1 VISHYPRM
9 IISVVKIITDN
20 NSPVLGL
27 GLCSGSRYRIL
38 FTLKP
43 VKMNEQTLQKMRQMK
58 FFGMVRAFRTSMEN
72 GNLDK
77 VTNDEM
83 VSILIDSEWDD
94 RNNRRIARQLRNARF
109 RYKANVEQLHFD
121 IDRNLD
127 KNQLMRLAECA
138 FIQRKENLLIT
149 GSTGIGKSYIA
160 SAIGNQAC
168 TLGYKVLY
176 TNATKLFSRLKMAKA
191 DGSYIREIA
200 KIERQD
206 LLILD
211 DFGLQPMDGYGR
223 SVLMEI
229 IEDRHGNRSTIITSQ
244 LPVAQWY
251 EVIGEQTV
259 ADAILDRIVHDA
271 HRIELL
277 GESLRK
283 SLTNKIT
290 EDVET
295 I

>member
-1 VISHYPRM
+1 
-9 IISVVKIITDN
+9 
-20 NSPVLGL
+20 
-27 GLCSGSRYRIL
+27 
-38 FTLKP
+38 
-43 VKMNEQTLQKMRQMK
+43 MK
-58 FFGMVRAFRTSMEN
+58 FFGMVRAFRTTMEN
-72 GNLDK
+72 GTIERL
-77 VTNDEM
+77 TTDEL
-83 VSILIDSEWDD
+83 VSMLIDSEWDD
-94 RNNRRIARQLRNARF
+94 RNNRRIERQLRNARF

-121 IDRNLD
+121 IERNLD
-127 KNQLMRLAECA
+127 KNQLMRFAECI
-138 FIQRKENLLIT
+138 FIQRKENILIT

-176 TNATKLFSRLKMAKA
+176 ANTTKLFSRLKMAKA
-191 DGSYIREIA
+191 DGSYIREIG

-211 DFGLQPMDGYGR
+211 DFGLQPLDGYGR

-229 IEDRHGNRSTIITSQ
+229 IEDRHGNHSTIITSQ

-271 HRIELL
+271 HRIDLV

-283 SLTNKIT
+283 SLTNKIK
-290 EDVET
+290 ENVET
-295 I
+295 E